1 MRLPNCPKVC
11 PNFEPKGE
19 GQWLIFFYT
28 YLEYKDLEARVDALR
43 TAHIA
48 LLK

>member
-1 MRLPNCPKVC
+1 MRLLNCPKVC
-11 PNFEPKGE
+11 PNCEPQRE
-19 GQWLIFFYT
+19 RQIVILFT